1 MRVNTVKICLGVRSD
16 ECDAIVYKNYAIVNT
31 NLDAKKLAK
40 MLGLDEKAI
49 SPCG

>member
-1 MRVNTVKICLGVRSD
+1 MNTVRICIGTRSD
-16 ECDAIVYKNYAIVNT
+16 ECDAIVYENYAIVNT
-31 NLDAKKLAK
+31 TYNAKKLAK